1 MVNLSLTQQQYRKLK
16 NTLVDAIAQ
25 YQMTATEHRVR
36 GEMELWQDYDKRQ
49 REVRNL
55 YLTLLKTATEYSIVE
70 E

>member
-25 YQMTATEHRVR
+25 YQMTAMEHRVH
-36 GEMELWQDYDKRQ
+36 GEMDLWQDYDKRQ
-49 REVRNL
+49 KEVRNL
-55 YLTLLKTATEYSIVE
+55 YLTLLKTATEHSIVE